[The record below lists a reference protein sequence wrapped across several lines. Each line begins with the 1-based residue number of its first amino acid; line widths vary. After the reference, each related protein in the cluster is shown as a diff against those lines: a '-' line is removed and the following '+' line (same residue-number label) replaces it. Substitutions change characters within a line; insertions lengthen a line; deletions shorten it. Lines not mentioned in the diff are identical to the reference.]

1 MKIQIPDYIQVLID
15 LLNQNGYSAYVV
27 GGAIRNALLELP
39 IHDYDLTTDATP
51 QEMLQVFSNYRVF
64 QTGIQHGTIT
74 VLSNKQPVEIT
85 TFRSESIYEDHRHP
99 SGFPLQHQRHRIA
112 LCGRK
117 RGLPPVGR
125 RSVPLPRQQ
134 QRHHVQPFHAR
145 QFAVYAVAAVAPA
158 LPRLQYAV

>member
-74 VLSNKQPVEIT
+74 VLSINSLLK
-85 TFRSESIYEDHRHP
+85 
-99 SGFPLQHQRHRIA
+99 L
-112 LCGRK
+112 L
-117 RGLPPVGR
+117 
-125 RSVPLPRQQ
+125 RSVVRISTKTIAIHLESHSLRVS
-134 QRHHVQPFHAR
+134 RKIVNVVTLRLTH
-145 QFAVYAVAAVAPA
+145 YATTIAKA
-158 LPRLQYAV
+158 

>member
-99 SGFPLQHQRHRIA
+99 SGVLFSKSIEEDCKRRDFTINA
-112 LCGRK
+112 LC
-117 RGLPPVGR
+117 
-125 RSVPLPRQQ
+125 
-134 QRHHVQPFHAR
+134 
-145 QFAVYAVAAVAPA
+145 YNNN
-158 LPRLQYAV
+158 

>member
-85 TFRSESIYEDHRHP
+85 TFRSESIYEDIAIHLESYSLRV
-99 SGFPLQHQRHRIA
+99 SKKIVNVVTLQSMLSAITTM
-112 LCGRK
+112 K
-117 RGLPPVGR
+117 V
-125 RSVPLPRQQ
+125 
-134 QRHHVQPFHAR
+134 
-145 QFAVYAVAAVAPA
+145 
-158 LPRLQYAV
+158 